1 MPPGGLDAAN
11 RTHQAMTRKG
21 PVTFSQHF
29 KLDQD
34 QEFDFLDIYAEEDK
48 PLFLDPFGVASLGT
62 KWSQECGNE
71 IATYFQCLIDSIQRG
86 DRKTIQQLLHAL
98 REVNE
103 VGLGYS
109 SGRSR
114 GNGIG
119 KVQAE
124 QLLQAFA
131 SSEAA
136 KSGDI
141 RDIADCAILI
151 PGISSDKI
159 SDITANI
166 LKRRLVKYTQ
176 QQCAKYNIPTKRV
189 PVNKCFDYKDLTFK
203 SEYAQLPVINGRAKI
218 LLPDRAVRVNPELSK
233 DKYYRDFVL
242 EYLQAEHARAFDS
255 LSRVLKNGKV
265 VVRIADLKEKYPMSA
280 DFLLRFSKGHPDVLE
295 NYKQQ
300 LRESVVRQSN
310 ARLKI
315 KRKPISGADRI
326 SILQGIP
333 PGNDAASRF
342 HKFSLDTLN
351 TLLGDRVT
359 NPAVE
364 REINSGR
371 KRIDIVYNNANSK
384 GFFRELNDLH
394 KIKCPKI
401 IVECKNYGKEI
412 GNPELDQLNGR
423 LNNKRG
429 RFGILIC
436 RNIEDRKTLI
446 QRCKDYVDN
455 NNYIIVLDDAEIGE
469 MIKLSE
475 KPTEGGVDKFL
486 SAKLDELIM

>member
-1 MPPGGLDAAN
+1 MAHKAPL
-11 RTHQAMTRKG
+11 
-21 PVTFSQHF
+21 TFSQYF
-29 KLDQD
+29 KLNQD
-34 QEFDFLDIYAEEDK
+34 HEFDFLDIYAEEDM

-109 SGRSR
+109 SGKSR

-131 SSEAA
+131 TSEAA

-176 QQCAKYNIPTKRV
+176 QQCAKYGIPTEKK

-203 SEYAQLPVINGRAKI
+203 SEYAKLPVINGRAKI
-218 LLPDRAVRVNPELSK
+218 LIPERAVRANPELSK

-242 EYLQAEHARAFDS
+242 EFLQAEHARAFDS

-265 VVRIADLKEKYPMSA
+265 VVRIADLREKYPISA
-280 DFLLRFSKGHPDVLE
+280 EFLHKFSKDHPDVLE

-310 ARLKI
+310 TRLKI
-315 KRKPISGADRI
+315 KRMSISGAERVN
-326 SILQGIP
+326 ILKGIP
-333 PGNDAASRF
+333 TGNASASQF

-351 TLLGDRVT
+351 TLLADRVT
-359 NPAVE
+359 DAKAEEN
-364 REINSGR
+364 INGGR
-371 KRIDIVYNNANSK
+371 KRIDIVYNNANNK

-401 IVECKNYGKEI
+401 IVECKNYGNEI

-423 LNNKRG
+423 LNERRG
-429 RFGILIC
+429 RFGILVC
-436 RNIEDRKTLI
+436 RNIDDRKTLI
-446 QRCKDYVDN
+446 QRCKDLVNDN
-455 NNYIIVLDDAEIGE
+455 NNYIIVLDDTDIG
-469 MIKLSE
+469 MLITLSE
-475 KPTEGGVDKFL
+475 KPAEGGFDKFL
-486 SAKLDELIM
+486 SAKLDELIL

>member
-1 MPPGGLDAAN
+1 MA
-11 RTHQAMTRKG
+11 RKA
-21 PVTFSQHF
+21 PLTFSQYF
-29 KLDQD
+29 KLDQN

-62 KWSQECGNE
+62 KWSKECANE
-71 IATYFQCLIDSIQRG
+71 IATYFQCLIDSIQSG
-86 DRKTIQQLLHAL
+86 DRKTIRQLLHAL
-98 REVNE
+98 HEVNE

-131 SSEAA
+131 TSEAA

-176 QQCAKYNIPTKRV
+176 QQCAKHGIPTEKK

-218 LLPDRAVRVNPELSK
+218 LLPDRAVRVDPELSK
-233 DKYYRDFVL
+233 DKYYRNFVL

-255 LSRVLKNGKV
+255 LSTVLKNGKV
-265 VVRIADLKEKYPMSA
+265 VVRIGDLKEKYPMSA
-280 DFLLRFSKGHPDVLE
+280 DFLLKFSKDHPAVLE

-300 LRESVVRQSN
+300 LRESVVKQSN
-310 ARLKI
+310 DRLKL
-315 KRKPISGADRI
+315 KRKAISGTDRI
-326 SILQGIP
+326 NILKGIP
-333 PGNDAASRF
+333 MGNGAASQF
-342 HKFSLDTLN
+342 HKFSLDTL
-351 TLLGDRVT
+351 TLLFGDRAT
-359 NPAVE
+359 NPKFE
-364 REINSGR
+364 ENINGGR
-371 KRIDIVYNNANSK
+371 KRIDIVYNNANNK
-384 GFFRELNDLH
+384 GFFLELNELH

-401 IVECKNYGKEI
+401 IVECKNYGEEI

-423 LNNKRG
+423 FNDKRG
-429 RFGILIC
+429 RFGILVC
-436 RNIEDRKTLI
+436 RNIKDRKTLI
-446 QRCKDYVDN
+446 QRCKDHVNDN

-469 MIKLSE
+469 LIMLSE
-475 KPTEGGVDKFL
+475 KPAEGGIDKFL

>member
-1 MPPGGLDAAN
+1 MA
-11 RTHQAMTRKG
+11 RKA
-21 PVTFSQHF
+21 PLTFSQYF
-29 KLDQD
+29 RLDQD
-34 QEFDFLDIYAEEDK
+34 QKFDFLDIYAEGDM

-62 KWSQECGNE
+62 KWSVECGNE
-71 IATYFQCLIDSIQRG
+71 IATYFQCLIDSIKQG
-86 DRKTIQQLLHAL
+86 DQKTIRQLLHAL

-124 QLLQAFA
+124 QLLHAFA
-131 SSEAA
+131 TSEAA

-176 QQCAKYNIPTKRV
+176 QQCAKYNIPTQRV

-203 SEYAQLPVINGRAKI
+203 SEYAQLPVVNGRAKI
-218 LLPDRAVRVNPELSK
+218 LLPDRAVRVHPELSK

-255 LSRVLKNGKV
+255 LARVLKNGKV
-265 VVRIADLKEKYPMSA
+265 VVRITDLKQKYPMTA
-280 DFLLRFSKGHPDVLE
+280 DFLLQFSKEHPAVLE

-310 ARLKI
+310 DRLKI
-315 KRKPISGADRI
+315 KRKPLRGVDRI
-326 SILQGIP
+326 NILKGIP
-333 PGNDAASRF
+333 SGIGGASQF
-342 HKFSLDTLN
+342 HKFSLDTLSA
-351 TLLGDRVT
+351 LLGDRVS
-359 NPAVE
+359 NPKFE
-364 REINSGR
+364 EKINGDR
-371 KRIDIVYNNANSK
+371 KRVDIVYNNANNN

-423 LNNKRG
+423 LNERRG
-429 RFGILIC
+429 RFGIMIC
-436 RNIEDRKTLI
+436 RNIEDRETLV
-446 QRCKDYVDN
+446 QRCKDYVNDN
-455 NNYIIVLDDAEIGE
+455 NNYIIVLDDAEMGE
-469 MIKLSE
+469 LIMLSE
-475 KPTEGGVDKFL
+475 QPAEDGVDKFL
-486 SAKLDELIM
+486 NAKLDELIM